1 MNYVGCLDE
10 NELAELISEARPPA
24 DTQPATTQRTKSL
37 ADAIAAAEK
46 AGDYTTAIRLKTQQL
61 YGNE

>member
-24 DTQPATTQRTKSL
+24 DTQPATTKPAKSL